1 MELILEKGN
10 AIERV
15 KVLDVFARSNPRAG
29 LAIEAKLS
37 FSVPRELIA
46 TVHPP
51 PPPPPPQP
59 PTSPPSP
66 PPLPLY

>member
-51 PPPPPPQP
+51 PLSPQP